1 MDRRCFLNL
10 AAAGAV
16 STAGSIPAA
25 SSGVRAI
32 AFDAFTVFDPSPVQ
46 ALVMQLFPEQG
57 AELGKLWRL
66 RQFEY
71 TWLRTVMHRYADF
84 WKVTEDALI
93 YAARA
98 LKLELGPEARQ
109 QLMQAWLQLKAH
121 PDAVEA
127 LRSLRKAGIRLAF
140 LSNMTPRML
149 ESAVSNSGLQDLFE
163 PALST
168 DAVRAFKP
176 DPRAYRMALG
186 AFRLKR
192 EEIVFAAFGA
202 WDAVGARTFGYTTF
216 WVNRQGVAEEMLDA
230 PPDGIGADLRDLARF
245 IEARA

>member
-16 STAGSIPAA
+16 STAPGIRAGPSR
-25 SSGVRAI
+25 VRAI

-46 ALVMQLFPEQG
+46 ALVMQLFPDQG

-71 TWLRTVMHRYADF
+71 TWLRTVMHRYTDF
-84 WKVTEDALI
+84 WKVTEDALV

-98 LKLELGPEARQ
+98 LKLELGLETRQ
-109 QLMQAWLQLKAH
+109 QLMQTWLQLKAH
-121 PDAVEA
+121 PDAAEA

-176 DPRAYRMALG
+176 DPRAYRMAID

-216 WVNRQGVAEEMLDA
+216 WVNRQGVAEEVLDA
-230 PPDGIGADLRDLARF
+230 PPDGIGADLKDLARF